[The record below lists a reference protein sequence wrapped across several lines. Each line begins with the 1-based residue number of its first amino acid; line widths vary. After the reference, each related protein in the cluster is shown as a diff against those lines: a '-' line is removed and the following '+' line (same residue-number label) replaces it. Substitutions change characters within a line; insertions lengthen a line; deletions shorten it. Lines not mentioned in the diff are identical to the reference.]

1 MNRMNPLIR
10 ASYSPSLWRLGS
22 SASTIYYEVDGSP
35 VRYTRTVWAL
45 GPLSLAIC
53 RRVEP

>member
-10 ASYSPSLWRLGS
+10 ASYSPSLLRLGS